1 MRELLDKLGVK
12 PRAKVAL
19 VDFDEPWFTDQLR
32 ERTGDILKSARA
44 KDCDLV
50 FFGANNLASLRRIG
64 TLKRVIKP
72 GGAIWVIRLKG
83 GRGPIGDTDVIEAGL
98 QAGLVD
104 NKIAS
109 FSDTQAAMRLVFRL
123 KDRPEVR
130 PERLEL

>member
-19 VDFDEPWFTDQLR
+19 VDFDEAWFTDQLR
-32 ERTGDILKSARA
+32 ARTGDILSSTRA

-50 FFGANNLASLRRIG
+50 FFAAKNLTSLRRIA
-64 TLKRVIKP
+64 TLKRMIKFE
-72 GGAIWVIRLKG
+72 GAIWVIRLKG
-83 GRGPIGDTDVIEAGL
+83 GRGPIHDTDVIEAGL

-123 KDRPEVR
+123 KDRPQ
-130 PERLEL
+130 